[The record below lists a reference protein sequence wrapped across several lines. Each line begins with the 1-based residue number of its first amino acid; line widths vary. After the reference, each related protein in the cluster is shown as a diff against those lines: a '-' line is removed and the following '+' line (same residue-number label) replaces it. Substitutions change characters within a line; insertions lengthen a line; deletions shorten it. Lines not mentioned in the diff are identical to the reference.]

1 MTNNNTD
8 AASICTTSA
17 SDMPPSIAN
26 HLYENGAFMIFLNVP
41 QTTEFGIDYKSWHV
55 GPKFLGLKMIPP
67 GIHFIF
73 FSVKTA
79 PRIGFFH
86 HFKEK
91 EILLRKWDPMLE
103 DMITESC
110 SSDEME
116 RIRLNLKSMD
126 NGLAPYPFE
135 TYRSWFSL
143 SNHISVY
150 LNLTEKTVERLRPEN
165 EYSRITGQAELITL
179 ETEIMEKESV
189 HGHPSSCVDRDHPN
203 RIRFVDEQGLPIMK
217 IREGFQIRFTEL
229 PLDTVTDAK
238 NSLDRS
244 WQLHKI
250 LVDLNGEWSEFLGE
264 LQFSF
269 VCFLMGQVYEGFEQ
283 WKRLIHLLCSCTKE
297 LIEHKELYMALI
309 PVLHFQ
315 LRECPEDFF
324 VDIVSRD
331 NFLTTTLTRLFGN
344 INGKQVEMTSF
355 LDDARQIGV
364 VDLFATVVDLLKII
378 ANYNQSV
385 YQRHVR
391 VTDNNISSSLNS
403 GELGI

>member
-1 MTNNNTD
+1 MTNSNANVVSL

-17 SDMPPSIAN
+17 SDMPPSLAN
-26 HLYENGAFMIFLNVP
+26 HLYENGAFIVFLDVP

-91 EILLRKWDPMLE
+91 EILLRKWDPIRE
-103 DMITESC
+103 DMIIEPC
-110 SSDEME
+110 SADEIE
-116 RIRLNLKSMD
+116 RVRLNLKSMD
-126 NGLAPYPFE
+126 DGLAPYPFD
-135 TYRSWFSL
+135 TYRIWFSL
-143 SNHISVY
+143 SNHI
-150 LNLTEKTVERLRPEN
+150 TEKTVERLRPEN
-165 EYSRITGQAELITL
+165 QYSRITGQAELVTL
-179 ETEIMEKESV
+179 ETEIMEKEDV
-189 HGHPSSCVDRDHPN
+189 HGHPSSCVDRDHPT
-203 RIRFVDEQGLPIMK
+203 RIRFVDEDGLPIMR

-229 PLDTVTDAK
+229 PLHSVAVSVNSE

-244 WQLHKI
+244 CQLHKI
-250 LVDLNGEWSEFLGE
+250 LVDLDGNWSEFLGE
-264 LQFSF
+264 LQFAF
-269 VCFLMGQVYEGFEQ
+269 VCFLIGQVYEGFEQ

-297 LIEHKELYMALI
+297 LVEHKELYIALI

-331 NFLTTTLTRLFGN
+331 NFLTTTLSRLFGN
-344 INGKQVEMTSF
+344 INDCESADAALKERAKKFKNF
-355 LDDARQIGV
+355 LTKRFKWNFDVQD
-364 VDLFATVVDLLKII
+364 
-378 ANYNQSV
+378 
-385 YQRHVR
+385 
-391 VTDNNISSSLNS
+391 
-403 GELGI
+403 E

>member
-1 MTNNNTD
+1 MINNNAD
-8 AASICTTSA
+8 AVSVAASICTTSA
-17 SDMPPSIAN
+17 SDMPLDLAS
-26 HLYENGAFMIFLNVP
+26 HLYENGAFMVFLNVP

-91 EILLRKWDPMLE
+91 EILLRKWDPIRE
-103 DMITESC
+103 DMIIEPC
-110 SSDEME
+110 SADEIE
-116 RIRLNLKSMD
+116 RIRSNLKAMD
-126 NGLAPYPFE
+126 DGLAPYPFE

-143 SNHISVY
+143 SYHI
-150 LNLTEKTVERLRPEN
+150 TEKTVERLRPEN
-165 EYSRITGQAELITL
+165 QYSRITGQAELVTL
-179 ETEIMEKESV
+179 ETEIMEKEGV
-189 HGHPSSCVDRDHPN
+189 HGHPSSCVDRDHPT
-203 RIRFVDEQGLPIMK
+203 RIRFVDEEGLPIMR

-229 PLDTVTDAK
+229 PLHSVAISTNEENA
-238 NSLDRS
+238 LDRS
-244 WQLHKI
+244 SQLDKI

-264 LQFSF
+264 LQFAF

-297 LIEHKELYMALI
+297 LIERKELYMALI

-331 NFLTTTLTRLFGN
+331 NFLTTTLSRLFGN
-344 INGKQVEMTSF
+344 INDSESIDAALKERAGNFKNF
-355 LDDARQIGV
+355 LTKRFKWNFDMQ
-364 VDLFATVVDLLKII
+364 
-378 ANYNQSV
+378 N
-385 YQRHVR
+385 
-391 VTDNNISSSLNS
+391 
-403 GELGI
+403 E